1 MKYSLINATRFVRCG
16 TIWSDIRILAT
27 VAIIVL
33 SAAKNVPATT
43 IAIDLGSPSKLT
55 SQIDIPFA
63 ALNGVSLNG
72 QTLSLDF
79 MFTNNEFVRLF
90 TVTSPS
96 FISLLTLQ
104 TNGSGL
110 VGFLDGTGYLLD
122 QQGNALQTPQGLG
135 SSSGN
140 DASMDA
146 GLLPLLSGQ
155 LQRPLDFIGIHFD
168 LTLPTNPSVATTGGE
183 LKLVSE
189 PNRVFGI
196 GPGVP
201 RDIVPDNGS
210 TLLFFSIV
218 LGGLIAAKAPV
229 AGSG

>member
-104 TNGSGL
+104 MDPGS
-110 VGFLDGTGYLLD
+110 
-122 QQGNALQTPQGLG
+122 
-135 SSSGN
+135 
-140 DASMDA
+140 
-146 GLLPLLSGQ
+146 
-155 LQRPLDFIGIHFD
+155 
-168 LTLPTNPSVATTGGE
+168 
-183 LKLVSE
+183 
-189 PNRVFGI
+189 
-196 GPGVP
+196 
-201 RDIVPDNGS
+201 
-210 TLLFFSIV
+210 
-218 LGGLIAAKAPV
+218 
-229 AGSG
+229 